1 MSSTCRRHVS
11 GDPIGIGSGMSATF
25 VYGEMKKYPLILGD
39 GSMTCRRHFVDSS
52 VYTAAVKQ
60 NVDDI
65 MSLETFVPIFLC
77 VPTFVGD
84 MSATRLLELQASILR
99 PRDSVSK
106 LIDGQSFT
114 TNPREQ
120 YHPGTRVYV
129 SSRFCGWDSLMSIM
143 HQAKVLGTDLLQVS
157 ALHPE
162 GFHVI
167 GYSQG
172 GLLARAM
179 LELYPYHNVHTFISL
194 SSPQA
199 GQYGTRLLR
208 MFFPTLVKEEAYKF
222 LYSKVGQYISVGNF
236 WNDPH
241 HRSLYLKYNKFLPV
255 INNEAFNSSS
265 DRKSGIAKLKKL
277 VLIGGPDD
285 EIIEPWQSSHFA
297 FYNENETVIPLQQ
310 RTIYEQDTLGLKKL
324 DEKGRLHMFSVSG
337 VHHHFWHRNETV
349 LKNYILPWL
358 N

>member
-1 MSSTCRRHVS
+1 MN
-11 GDPIGIGSGMSATF
+11 
-25 VYGEMKKYPLILGD
+25 
-39 GSMTCRRHFVDSS
+39 
-52 VYTAAVKQ
+52 Q
-60 NVDDI
+60 
-65 MSLETFVPIFLC
+65 IFL
-77 VPTFVGD
+77 F
-84 MSATRLLELQASILR
+84 AA
-99 PRDSVSK
+99 
-106 LIDGQSFT
+106 
-114 TNPREQ
+114 
-120 YHPGTRVYV
+120 
-129 SSRFCGWDSLMSIM
+129 
-143 HQAKVLGTDLLQVS
+143 
-157 ALHPE
+157 
-162 GFHVI
+162 
-167 GYSQG
+167 
-172 GLLARAM
+172 
-179 LELYPYHNVHTFISL
+179 
-194 SSPQA
+194 
-199 GQYGTRLLR
+199 RLLR

-285 EIIEPWQSSHFA
+285 EIIEPWQSRYSIFFLLNSWSVLLVLMTNSPFSHFA

-358 N
+358 NWCTSNNLWEMVKSELL